1 MSTSTI
7 KLAFRDIKNKFKSFI
22 YLLIILSGLS
32 FLFVPLFSSI
42 YYNYINQSDLKPS
55 PFKVDYIPV
64 VTSLENNNDLSKL
77 TKDLDELYAK
87 DVFTYFNSSKLS
99 EDFGY
104 QTYIVDGRGIKD
116 LDNSFYWIVA
126 QKVDKESIEKY
137 IKEYKIDNSID
148 KLNFLSKFTYLEKG
162 ELSTLYN
169 ILKVK
174 DSKWQD
180 FQAYDIKKNEI
191 VEIVDN
197 SKLQDESLKDKVYEN
212 MKTIFNDSFLSV
224 AMKVAKESVSEEYFI
239 LTYMIPYVGFLL
251 VLLLSVFV
259 YFYNSLFADLEKEY
273 DIHYIFGA
281 KNKDIFLR
289 NQILIISILFINF
302 ALMNYLNGFNIDHIF
317 TIIACITMFYYIV
330 FTINLIYQIYN
341 KNQRGVLNARA

>member
-7 KLAFRDIKNKFKSFI
+7 KLAFRDIKNKYKSFI

-32 FLFVPLFSSI
+32 FLFIPLFSSI
-42 YYNYINQSDLKPS
+42 YYNYVNQSDFKPS
-55 PFKVDYIPV
+55 PFKVHYIPV
-64 VTSLENNNDLSKL
+64 VTSLEKNDDLPKL
-77 TKDLDELYAK
+77 AKDLDELYAK

-104 QTYIVDGRGIKD
+104 HTYIIDGRGIKD

-137 IKEYKIDNSID
+137 TKKYKIDNSTD
-148 KLNFLSKFTYLEKG
+148 KLNFLSKFTHLEKG

-169 ILKVK
+169 ILKVE
-174 DSKWQD
+174 DLKWQD

-197 SKLQDESLKDKVYEN
+197 SKLQDESLKDKVYEK

-302 ALMNYLNGFNIDHIF
+302 ALMNYLNGFNIDHRF
-317 TIIACITMFYYIV
+317 TIIACISIFYYLV
-330 FTINLIYQIYN
+330 FTINLLHQIYK

>member
-7 KLAFRDIKNKFKSFI
+7 KLAFRDIKNMYKSFI
-22 YLLIILSGLS
+22 YLLIILSGFS
-32 FLFVPLFSSI
+32 FLFIPLFSSI
-42 YYNYINQSDLKPS
+42 YHNYINENELKPS
-55 PFKVDYIPV
+55 PFKVHYAPV
-64 VTSLENNNDLSKL
+64 VTSLENNDDLSKL
-77 TKDLDELYAK
+77 TKDLDKLYAK

-104 QTYIVDGRGIKD
+104 HTYIVDGRGIKD

-137 IKEYKIDNSID
+137 TNEYKIDNSIE
-148 KLNFLSKFTYLEKG
+148 KMNFLSKFTHLEKE

-169 ILKVK
+169 ILKVE

-191 VEIVDN
+191 MEIVDH
-197 SKLQDESLKDKVYEN
+197 SKLQDELLKDKVYEK
-212 MKTIFNDSFLSV
+212 MKTIFKGSFLSV
-224 AMKVAKESVSEEYFI
+224 AMQVATESVSEEYFI
-239 LTYMIPYVGFLL
+239 LTYMVPYVIFLL
-251 VLLLSVFV
+251 ALLVAVFV
-259 YFYNSLFADLEKEY
+259 YFYNNLFTELEKEY

-302 ALMNYLNGFNIDHIF
+302 ALMNYLNGFNIDHRF
-317 TIIACITMFYYIV
+317 TIIACVTMFYYII
-330 FTINLIYQIYN
+330 FTINLLHQIYK